1 MERDVYVIGVGMHR
15 FGKHDASRRDMAF
28 TAGINALDDAG
39 ISFRD
44 VGTLYNGYIGGQMSE
59 GVGYA
64 KDFGLTGLP
73 VIHVENASATGSTAF
88 REAVLSVAGG
98 VTDVAMALGFDG
110 QLRGMGGMRGGAL
123 NRPTSMESTLLP
135 AAFFAFWAVRR
146 MHENGTTVE
155 TYAKIAAKNWNHAR
169 FNKYAERQAE
179 DVITPERVLASPMV
193 AYPHTAMMACGA
205 GAGAAS
211 AIVATREVA
220 MRLANGRPLV
230 RVAASQMQSEHYQ
243 PGHIFLG
250 AVVGPSESTRIT
262 ANLAYKEAGLGPKDL
277 SLVHVHDAFP
287 IEELMYYEL
296 LGICGD
302 GEGDGLVAEGATT
315 IGGRIPFSTDGG
327 LIARGHPGGPTGLAQ
342 IWDVT
347 QQLRGESGQRQV
359 ENARVGLAHMMGAGS
374 VCVVHI
380 LQREA

>member
-1 MERDVYVIGVGMHR
+1 MMERDVYVIGVGMHR

-64 KDFGLTGLP
+64 KDLGLTGLP

-155 TYAKIAAKNWNHAR
+155 TYARIAAKNWNHAR

-205 GAGAAS
+205 GRRCRRRDRRYPRSRHAAREWAAIRAAS
-211 AIVATREVA
+211 PPRRCSPSTTSPATSSLALSSALPNRRA
-220 MRLANGRPLV
+220 SPRTSPTRRLDSARRTFRL
-230 RVAASQMQSEHYQ
+230 STCTT
-243 PGHIFLG
+243 
-250 AVVGPSESTRIT
+250 PSRS
-262 ANLAYKEAGLGPKDL
+262 K
-277 SLVHVHDAFP
+277 S
-287 IEELMYYEL
+287 
-296 LGICGD
+296 
-302 GEGDGLVAEGATT
+302 
-315 IGGRIPFSTDGG
+315 
-327 LIARGHPGGPTGLAQ
+327 
-342 IWDVT
+342 
-347 QQLRGESGQRQV
+347 
-359 ENARVGLAHMMGAGS
+359 
-374 VCVVHI
+374 
-380 LQREA
+380 